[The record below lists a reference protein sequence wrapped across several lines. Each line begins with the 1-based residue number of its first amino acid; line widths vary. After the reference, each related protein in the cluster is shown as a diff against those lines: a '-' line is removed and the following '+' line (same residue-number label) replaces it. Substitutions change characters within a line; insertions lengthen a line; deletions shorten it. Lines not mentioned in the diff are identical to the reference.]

1 MIIKRIL
8 ALTGFLLISATALG
22 QSADEYFH
30 NSSNAYIDGQ
40 FEQAKRTV
48 QEGLLRYPDDPR
60 LQALLK
66 QLRKEQE
73 QQQQQNQQQQ
83 QQNQEQ
89 QQQRDQQQQNQQQNQ
104 QQQQGEQNQ
113 PENTGDPQNNEQQLA
128 QQMSKQEAEKILK
141 ALEQKEKDL
150 LKQFKKKKTKSGN
163 TSNEKDW

>member
-113 PENTGDPQNNEQQLA
+113 PENGDPQNNEQQLA